1 MKIALFSVIHP
12 NALPYFNEFLHSL
25 ANQTYKDFTLFL
37 INDGVS
43 HIEEITKQFDLKILL
58 KNIGGTPVAIR
69 KAGIEWLLLQGTDI
83 IIFADSDDYFM
94 DNRIEVSKNML
105 SYYDII
111 FNELMIVGEEPQQP
125 FPMIEHRF
133 KEGAELSKVNIK
145 YSNCMGFSNTAINT
159 KCITKSLSQVPEEI
173 IAFDWA
179 FFSLCL
185 HEGTIAVFTEKT
197 ATYYRQYE
205 NNIASPRSF
214 TEDQILRG
222 VQVKHDHYRF
232 ISQFV
237 NEYESISKEFVKLLE
252 KLKTDSTLRD
262 KYCLEVRKQ
271 SPPLP
276 LWWEPIKTLE
286 DLGL

>member
-1 MKIALFSVIHP
+1 MQIRHIKIS
-12 NALPYFNEFLHSL
+12 PYFLV
-25 ANQTYKDFTLFL
+25 
-37 INDGVS
+37 NDGVS
-43 HIEEITKQFDLKILL
+43 NIEKMINRPNF
-58 KNIGGTPVAIR
+58 NIVLENIRGTPSAIR
-69 KAGIEWLLLQGTDI
+69 KVGIEWLLLQGTDI

-94 DNRIEVSKNML
+94 DNRIEVSKNIL

-111 FNELMIVGEEPQQP
+111 FNELIIVGEDIQQP

-214 TEDQILRG
+214 TADQILRG
-222 VQVKHDHYRF
+222 VQVKRDHYRF

-252 KLKTDSTLRD
+252 RLETDSTLRD

-276 LWWEPIKTLE
+276 LWWESIKTLE
-286 DLGL
+286 ELGL

>member
-83 IIFADSDDYFM
+83 IIFADSDDYYM

-111 FNELMIVGEEPQQP
+111 FN
-125 FPMIEHRF
+125 R
-133 KEGAELSKVNIK
+133 
-145 YSNCMGFSNTAINT
+145 
-159 KCITKSLSQVPEEI
+159 
-173 IAFDWA
+173 
-179 FFSLCL
+179 
-185 HEGTIAVFTEKT
+185 
-197 ATYYRQYE
+197 
-205 NNIASPRSF
+205 
-214 TEDQILRG
+214 
-222 VQVKHDHYRF
+222 
-232 ISQFV
+232 
-237 NEYESISKEFVKLLE
+237 
-252 KLKTDSTLRD
+252 
-262 KYCLEVRKQ
+262 
-271 SPPLP
+271 
-276 LWWEPIKTLE
+276 
-286 DLGL
+286 